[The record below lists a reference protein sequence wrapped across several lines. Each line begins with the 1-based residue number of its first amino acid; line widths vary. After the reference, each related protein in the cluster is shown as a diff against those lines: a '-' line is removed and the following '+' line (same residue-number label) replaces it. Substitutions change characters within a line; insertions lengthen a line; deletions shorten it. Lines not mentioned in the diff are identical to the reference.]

1 MGMDTP
7 ASEAGLSW
15 DRVLQSRELR
25 ARLTFTIGA
34 LLLWRL
40 LHLVPLPG
48 IDPEVMAATLSR
60 YGMINRGNVIAL
72 GLTPFVAVWAFCEWA
87 RGSFRDASIDRVRRY
102 ATAAIAAFQAYGVAS
117 AMESVTGVVAEP
129 GFAFRATAMLT
140 LVAGTMLMLWL
151 GEQITRRGLGDG
163 IWLLVAAESV
173 ANLPATIAGVARMM
187 EASRVPHPE
196 WLYIAALVLLALTAL
211 IVGVEGAR
219 RRVWLTAKGNPNEAM
234 ARPLEL
240 QLDHVT
246 ILPATFATIALSVPA
261 LLAAGLFAV
270 LGRVDAIADFV
281 NAFTASRTWLLVI
294 TAALIPPLTFL
305 LTAVLCRPRDFAA
318 RLERDGAEIEGVPRA
333 ETADYLETIILR
345 LTAITAVY
353 LLAVSLLP
361 PLLQWLELAP
371 VFLSGVQLMIV
382 ALVAL
387 RIIGQVREI
396 AAASAAEVTTHR
408 LMHR

>member
-1 MGMDTP
+1 M
-7 ASEAGLSW
+7 
-15 DRVLQSRELR
+15 
-25 ARLTFTIGA
+25 
-34 LLLWRL
+34 
-40 LHLVPLPG
+40 
-48 IDPEVMAATLSR
+48 
-60 YGMINRGNVIAL
+60 
-72 GLTPFVAVWAFCEWA
+72 
-87 RGSFRDASIDRVRRY
+87 
-102 ATAAIAAFQAYGVAS
+102 
-117 AMESVTGVVAEP
+117 
-129 GFAFRATAMLT
+129 
-140 LVAGTMLMLWL
+140 
-151 GEQITRRGLGDG
+151 
-163 IWLLVAAESV
+163 
-173 ANLPATIAGVARMM
+173 
-187 EASRVPHPE
+187 PHPE
-196 WLYIAALVLLALTAL
+196 WLYIAALVLLALIAL

-305 LTAVLCRPRDFAA
+305 LTAVLCRPRDLTA
-318 RLERDGAEIEGVPRA
+318 RLERDGVAIEGVPRA

-382 ALVAL
+382 VLVAL
-387 RIIGQVREI
+387 GIIGQVREI
-396 AAASAAEVTTHR
+396 AAASAAEVATHR